1 MISGEWKRSTKGQT
15 MLGFAYLVSLL
26 TSSRQS
32 KKFGRNCKVIIK
44 RELFGIGTGRR
55 KGEGVQFC
63 KHLTKTPFIL
73 LSCIL
78 ITLCKTRKEPL
89 HPPHSSSSC
98 YLIAYFPWQ
107 KAAGLSECR
116 LKALFPLSH
125 SAPTSFVAQF
135 KTSFQRNNT
144 L

>member
-15 MLGFAYLVSLL
+15 MPGFAYLVSLP

-44 RELFGIGTGRR
+44 SELFGIGSGMR

-63 KHLTKTPFIL
+63 THLTKTPFFL

-78 ITLCKTRKEPL
+78 ITSSCYIEPP